1 MKKAV
6 KAIIAAS
13 AVAAV
18 VGVGAVSF
26 AKWEG
31 TSNTSVTTEAST
43 GSINYISIKQ
53 KPETTIYL
61 TALLHYD
68 QNGTT
73 VAQTTDAHTLG
84 KAVFSVEFGGY
95 TSYTL
100 RIVALSGQ
108 GIGGGGDN
116 LINFTDGTAEEHTTL
131 YASTSYDGSNAITGT
146 GDWTEVSIVDLSA
159 ISDPSAIP
167 GFSGLKNKE
176 ITVYFILDSNQTD
189 QMNKS
194 FGVFVQIEGQ
204 E

>member
-61 TALLHYD
+61 TDLLPYD

-73 VAQTTDAHTLG
+73 VVQTTDAHTLG

-100 RIVALSGQ
+100 RIGALPGQ
-108 GIGGGGDN
+108 GFGGGNG
-116 LINFTDGTAEEHTTL
+116 ITFTDGTAEEHTTL
-131 YASTSYDGSNAITGT
+131 YASTSYDGTSVITGT
-146 GDWTEVSIVDLSA
+146 EDWTEVSIVDPSA
-159 ISDPSAIP
+159 LRDPSAIP